1 MINVTA
7 PATDRLA
14 ALGSYVD
21 QILPGWA
28 VPGTAIAVVK
38 GDDVVHRSVHGLRD
52 IENSL
57 PLTPDTRFPLASV
70 TKSFTAMS
78 VALLVDEGKLSWDE
92 PVRTYLPEFV
102 LHDEYATKNV
112 TVRDM
117 LSHRTGMPRHD
128 LSAWRLDL
136 PRSEYVKR
144 LRHLKPSA
152 TLREKF
158 QYNNLMYYMSALLV
172 ETVAGQ
178 KWEEFMQHRVFGPL
192 NMDSSNLAP
201 TPPKPGQP
209 YAEGYRAERDENGV
223 ATGYVK
229 MPTGAFPDL
238 SPGAA
243 GALHSTL
250 ADLTKW
256 LSVHVNE
263 GKSGSTQFVSPA
275 NLKQM
280 HLPHTIIPGGG
291 MKEALFGNAI
301 FTYGL
306 GWMIEPY
313 RGYTLIQHGGNVE
326 GHSLMIGFVPQE
338 RIGVIVLCNA
348 AGTPVRDLLMY
359 EALDRALGLPEQDWS
374 ARYHGIFDP
383 IFAGQSASKQ
393 TTAAEKLEGAPPS
406 RSLEQFAGQ
415 YECAG
420 YPDFAVRATA
430 DGLQASL
437 VGSMDFTSLTHLHYD
452 VFEWYLADFDI
463 RMKVRFLTNDNGE
476 IDAVS
481 VPIEPAIDNHIF
493 KRKQLELSEDQIASV
508 LGEYMPPIA
517 GMKLTVTSATGKVYM
532 TAEGGAPAE
541 IKPYKVMDHV
551 IGFTF
556 SRIRLDFELSGG
568 KASRLH
574 YKADGLTL
582 VAERI

>member
-1 MINVTA
+1 MIQMTV

-14 ALGSYVD
+14 TLGRYVED
-21 QILPGWA
+21 ILPGWA
-28 VPGTAIAVVK
+28 VPGTAIALVK
-38 GDDVVHRSVHGLRD
+38 GGEIVHQSVHGHADL
-52 IENSL
+52 ENHV
-57 PLTPDTRFPLASV
+57 PLTENTRFPLASV

-78 VALLVDEGKLSWDE
+78 VALLVDEGKLNWDE
-92 PVRTYLPEFV
+92 PVRMYLPEFV
-102 LHDEYATKNV
+102 LYDKYATKNV

-136 PRSEYVKR
+136 PRSEYVRRMK
-144 LRHLKPSA
+144 HLKPSA
-152 TLREKF
+152 TFREKF
-158 QYNNLMYYMSALLV
+158 QYNNLMYYMTALLV
-172 ETVAGQ
+172 ERVAGQ
-178 KWEEFMQHRVFGPL
+178 KWEEFMRDRVFGPL
-192 NMDSSNLAP
+192 GMESSNLVPEAP
-201 TPPKPGQP
+201 RPGQP

-263 GKSGSTQFVSPA
+263 GKSGSTQFVSAA

-406 RSLEQFAGQ
+406 RPLERFAGQ
-415 YECAG
+415 YECLG
-420 YPDFAVRATA
+420 YPDFAVRTSD
-430 DGLQASL
+430 DGLQACL

-481 VPIEPAIDNHIF
+481 VPIEPAVDNHIF
-493 KRKQLELSEDQIASV
+493 KRKQVDLSADQIAAV

-517 GMKLTVTSATGKVYM
+517 GMKLTVTSADGKVYM
-532 TAEGGAPAE
+532 TAEGAAPAE
-541 IKPYKVMDHV
+541 IKPYKVTDDV

-556 SRIRLDFELSGG
+556 SRIRLDFELQGG
-568 KASRLH
+568 RSNRLH